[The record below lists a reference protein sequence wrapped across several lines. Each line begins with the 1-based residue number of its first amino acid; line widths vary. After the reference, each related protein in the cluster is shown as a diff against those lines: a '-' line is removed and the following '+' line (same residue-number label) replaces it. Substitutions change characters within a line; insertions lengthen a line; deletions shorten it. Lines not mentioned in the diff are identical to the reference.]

1 MSHETDELSCS
12 RTALDMDCMLIY
24 FQKCPLLPPNNDPP
38 CGTEGQL
45 ERSGSRTNP
54 QDEPSQSFLCRTS
67 LVTFPSLPDEKE
79 FLQP

>member
-38 CGTEGQL
+38 LRDGRTVGE
-45 ERSGSRTNP
+45 ERQPDQPAGRTIPILSMQNIP
-54 QDEPSQSFLCRTS
+54 GYLSIAAR
-67 LVTFPSLPDEKE
+67 
-79 FLQP
+79 